1 MPIKILSKFNL
12 LVSELTDLCSEQLTK
27 FLTVNENAYE
37 SQRKIKHEIK
47 EEIEEKENKPIYGMF
62 RALKREPDSELSQKN
77 FKREPET
84 TLTQPSK
91 ESVDKVSSFS
101 SEIDYTRWG

>member
-1 MPIKILSKFNL
+1 MSKLTILS
-12 LVSELTDLCSEQLTK
+12 SEQLTK

-47 EEIEEKENKPIYGMF
+47 EEIEEKENKPTYGMF
-62 RALKREPDSELSQKN
+62 RPVKREPDKN
-77 FKREPET
+77 FKRESET

-91 ESVDKVSSFS
+91 ESVDKVSSFYS
-101 SEIDYTRWG
+101 AEIENTRWG